1 MPRYRPS
8 HQLAMEQHQQL
19 AALFT
24 QALNAI
30 ETATNIVGRTEF
42 TERSLFVRR
51 SIQEWLLDPLIQ
63 GYETTR
69 AESGS
74 YTFPLHECPYPST
87 NYSSRYRPRRPP
99 GNHTIT
105 FR

>member
-51 SIQEWLLDPLIQ
+51 SIQEWT
-63 GYETTR
+63 GNY
-69 AESGS
+69 A
-74 YTFPLHECPYPST
+74 FPLHECPYPST